1 MKKKQAESGRAHTRP
16 ASRTAQA
23 RRILALNRILE
34 KEYGPR
40 EFELQGSPL
49 DVLVNTILSQNT
61 NDRNRDS
68 AYFKLR
74 ETFAT
79 WDDVRK
85 APAARIE
92 NTIRSA
98 GLSRIKAA
106 RIKEVLGLIRKERGV
121 LDLDFLADLPDAEA
135 LGYLTAFKGVGP
147 KTAACV
153 MLFGLGRPILPVDTH
168 IFRVSKRIGLIEA
181 HVTADQAHD
190 LLAEQ
195 VPEALVYPFHLLLIE
210 HGRHICAARRPRCD
224 ACVLLSLCAFGKAG
238 EGP

>member
-1 MKKKQAESGRAHTRP
+1 MTQKKSGNSAHARP
-16 ASRTAQA
+16 TSKDAQV
-23 RRILALNRILE
+23 RRILILNGLLE
-34 KEYGPR
+34 KEYGHR
-40 EFELQGSPL
+40 EIELQGSPL

-74 ETFAT
+74 ETFGT
-79 WDDVRK
+79 WDDVRR
-85 APAARIE
+85 APVARIE
-92 NTIRSA
+92 KAIRSA
-98 GLSRIKAA
+98 GLSRIKAG
-106 RIKEVLGLIRKERGV
+106 RIKAVLGLIRKERGE
-121 LDLDFLADLPDAEA
+121 LDLDFLANLPDAEA

-153 MLFGLGRPILPVDTH
+153 MLFGLGRPVFPVDTH

-181 HVTADQAHD
+181 HVNADQAHD

-195 VPEALVYPFHLLLIE
+195 VPEELVYPFHLLLIE
-210 HGRHICAARRPRCD
+210 HGRRVCAARRPRCD
-224 ACVLLSLCAFGKAG
+224 ACVLLLHCAFGNAG